1 MNLET
6 QVVSIALA
14 KEMAELG
21 FEQDSLFSWIVY
33 EDKTAHIE
41 LTKWAKTQYVG
52 IGIKESVL
60 YAAYTVAELGA
71 MLPESI
77 ITGVA
82 PTTYYLSI
90 TKRVY
95 PDCDEWHV
103 KYRNESTHNTHCVFK
118 ECTQADA
125 YAQACIW
132 LRTVGHI

>member
-60 YAAYTVAELGA
+60 YAAYTVAELGEI
-71 MLPESI
+71 LP
-77 ITGVA
+77 
-82 PTTYYLSI
+82 YSI
-90 TKRVY
+90 TLPSQTVY
-95 PDCDEWHV
+95 FLKCGKV
-103 KYRNESTHNTHCVFK
+103 QQESDWTYVHYTNLRSGLHY
-118 ECTQADA
+118 TQYHTEANA
-125 YAQACIW
+125 RAKMCIW
-132 LRTVGHI
+132 LRKEKFI